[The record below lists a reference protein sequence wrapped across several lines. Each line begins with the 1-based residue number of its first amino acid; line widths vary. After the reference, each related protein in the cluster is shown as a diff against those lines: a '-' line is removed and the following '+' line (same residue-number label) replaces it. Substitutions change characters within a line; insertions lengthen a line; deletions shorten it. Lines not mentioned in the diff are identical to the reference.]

1 MFQGPWTRIAT
12 STVALATSHQEFAHR
27 IEAEVER
34 PLRDF
39 TNRNQEWS
47 GIKSMEVNLAAAAKA
62 VDVAE
67 EKEQKVKRRG
77 AKAKQQQITEAANAV
92 NHASGEW
99 ESQAPF
105 AFEKF
110 QAADESRCNHLRDV
124 LTTWQTLEL
133 DQAQRNMQA
142 AEATLNVILDIN
154 TSDEIKGFVNKVT
167 AGKDKIERLRSRTTS
182 SGGPPGVP
190 STPSIVADDS
200 VSVQSSGSGGGSG
213 GGGLSRLSTYRPSPL
228 STNTS
233 SGSALNLKRL
243 GTVLRGRN
251 RNSSIPY
258 FRSASPDK
266 RPDSNGTGAVGRGQL
281 SLMPPSPSAAINNG
295 LTSPR
300 QENQS
305 LIIPGTATP
314 PRPSTGKSSPPTPTQ
329 NGESRPET
337 AVTLPDTPV
346 TPATPS
352 VTVTASEPQTDSEGY
367 TIPPPVHDIG
377 GQIQDESAE

>member
-1 MFQGPWTRIAT
+1 MFQGPWTRIAA
-12 STVALATSHQEFAHR
+12 STVSLATSHQELAHR
-27 IEAEVER
+27 LEAEVER

-39 TNRNQEWS
+39 TNRNPEWT
-47 GIKSMEVNLAAAAKA
+47 GIKNMELNLAAAAKA

-77 AKAKQQQITEAANAV
+77 AKAKPQQVAEAANAV
-92 NHASGEW
+92 SNATGEW
-99 ESQAPF
+99 DSQAPF

-133 DQAQRNMQA
+133 DQSQRDGQT
-142 AEATLNVILDIN
+142 AEATLNVILDIK
-154 TSDEIKGFVNKVT
+154 TSEEIKGFANKAT

-182 SGGPPGVP
+182 SGGPPGIP
-190 STPSIVADDS
+190 STPSIVTDDS
-200 VSVQSSGSGGGSG
+200 ISVQSSGSGGAS
-213 GGGLSRLSTYRPSPL
+213 GGLSQLPHKSRPVFQRI
-228 STNTS
+228 NTS
-233 SGSALNLKRL
+233 PGPLNLKRL

-266 RPDSNGTGAVGRGQL
+266 RPDSNGKGAAGRGLL
-281 SLMPPSPSAAINNG
+281 SLMPPSPSAIVNNG
-295 LTSPR
+295 LTSPGVG
-300 QENQS
+300 NQT
-305 LIIPGTATP
+305 LVIPGTVTP
-314 PRPSTGKSSPPTPTQ
+314 PRPSTGRSSPPTPTQ

-337 AVTLPDTPV
+337 ATTLPDTPV